1 LARRLPSRLV
11 DLRAG
16 EGPLFARAFGVL
28 LLTIGG
34 HTVLETARD
43 ALFLARLGAE
53 RLTLV
58 YVAAAIGA
66 LVLTP
71 LATRLARS
79 AGARNALVLSLLV
92 ASFGAA
98 WFRLRPPTATLVFA
112 LYVFATLSATVLVA
126 QVWQLAG
133 SVFSASQGRRLF
145 GPLAAGGVLGAML
158 GAALATQVLR
168 FADVRSL
175 LSVATLAYFAASLV
189 ATSIETAPPP
199 LAQAAAE
206 PKGAKAR
213 EMFRER
219 FVFRLAAMAA
229 IASVTSVFVD
239 YLFKSKVSA
248 NMTKQELAPFFA
260 HYQLAMN
267 AGLLVLQIGVTARV
281 VERLGVLGLVLLPPS
296 LLTWTGVAAVLSR
309 GAFGASIALKVA
321 DAALR
326 NSLGRVGTELL
337 WAPVED
343 QARSRAVVDV
353 IATRGAQAVGGGLLL
368 FVLTRT
374 NATPTHLAVLCTG
387 LSALW
392 LAVGIGIR
400 PRYVELFRRALGRGS
415 LERNLTLPE
424 LDLNAVELLV
434 EALAA
439 PQVEEVLAALNVL
452 AERERTRLIPALILY
467 RTEVAVLV
475 RALELFGESGRRDWV
490 TIGERLL
497 DHEDPEVQRAAVR
510 AFGLIGDTATLERA
524 TRHPSARVRAFALV
538 YLAERGGRFSPGDPL
553 TWEIFRDDAAHGHAL
568 KRALAEALGLQPTPE
583 ATRILLELGRLPEL
597 ASDVTRALART
608 GDETAIPF
616 LMERLAVARDRSVAR
631 AALVRIGDAAQTSVT
646 RAADDETVSRRIR
659 IHLPVT
665 IAGFRNAR
673 AASTLVTLLR
683 DASDGLVR
691 YKALRGL
698 EYVALATSLALPVPP
713 IAAEIVKNGTEYL
726 RLFGL
731 LHALDPAGVAGTR
744 TEVAVVRELLDD
756 KLEQS
761 LGRLG
766 RLLQIAHRSEDIKT
780 VFSALRSGDRVRRA
794 RAVEFLDALV
804 RSLGR
809 ASIEAAGVLRLVIDE
824 LPPAERV
831 RRAESLVESP
841 RGARDALERLARDPD
856 RLLSE
861 LARHARQSLGWAY
874 DSTPPIALVPAEAPA

>member
-1 LARRLPSRLV
+1 MPSFIPARLV
-11 DLRAG
+11 DLRSG
-16 EGPLFARAFGVL
+16 EGAVFARAFAVL

-43 ALFLARLGAE
+43 ALFLARLGPE

-58 YVAAAIGA
+58 YVAAAVGA
-66 LVLTP
+66 LALTP
-71 LATRLARS
+71 LATRLARV
-79 AGARNALVLSLLV
+79 AGTRNALVLSLLV

-98 WFRLRPPTATLVFA
+98 WFRLRPPTTTLVFA

-126 QVWQLAG
+126 QFWQLAG
-133 SVFSASQGRRLF
+133 GAFSASQGRRLF
-145 GPLAAGGVLGAML
+145 GSLAAGGVLGAML

-168 FADVRSL
+168 FAGVRSL
-175 LSVATLAYFAASLV
+175 LSVATVAYFAASLV
-189 ATSIETAPPP
+189 ATSIETGPPP
-199 LAQAAAE
+199 LARPPEDRESA
-206 PKGAKAR
+206 PAR

-219 FVFRLAAMAA
+219 FVFRLALMAA

-239 YLFKSKVSA
+239 YVFKARVSSTMSKA
-248 NMTKQELAPFFA
+248 ELAPFFA
-260 HYQLAMN
+260 RYQLAMN
-267 AGLLVLQIGVTARV
+267 AGLLVLQVGVTARV
-281 VERLGVLGLVLLPPS
+281 VERLGVLGLVLLPPA

-309 GAFGASIALKVA
+309 GAFAATVALKAA

-337 WAPVED
+337 WAPVEE
-343 QARSRAVVDV
+343 QSRFRAVVDV
-353 IATRGAQAVGGGLLL
+353 VATRGAQALGGGLLL
-368 FVLTRT
+368 LILTHT
-374 NATPTHLAVLCTG
+374 HATPAALAVLCTG

-439 PQVEEVLAALNVL
+439 PSVEEVLAALNVL
-452 AERERTRLIPALILY
+452 AERQRTRLIPALILF
-467 RTEVAVLV
+467 RTEPAVLV

-490 TIGERLL
+490 TMGERLL
-497 DHEDPEVQRAAVR
+497 DHADPEVQREAVR
-510 AFGLIGDTATLERA
+510 AFALIGDTQRLESA
-524 TRHPSARVRAFALV
+524 TRHPSAQVRAFALV

-553 TWEIFRDDAAHGHAL
+553 TWELFRDDAAHGHAL
-568 KRALAEALGLQPTPE
+568 KRALVEALGLQPTAD

-597 ASDVTRALART
+597 AGDVTRALQRA
-608 GDETAIPF
+608 GDATAIPF
-616 LMERLAVARDRSVAR
+616 LMERLAVAQDRAAAR
-631 AALVRIGDAAQTSVT
+631 VALVRLGDAAQAAVT
-646 RAADDETVSRRIR
+646 RAASDEAVSRRIR

-665 IAGFRNAR
+665 IAGFKNTR
-673 AASTLVTLLR
+673 AVSALLALLH
-683 DASDGLVR
+683 DANEGLVR

-698 EYVALATSLALPVPP
+698 ERVALATSLAIPVPP

-731 LHALDPAGVAGTR
+731 RDALDPAGAAGTR

-761 LGRLG
+761 LGRLA
-766 RLLQIAHRSEDIKT
+766 RLLQVAHRTDDIKT
-780 VFSALRSGDRVRRA
+780 VFSALRSDDRVRRA

-809 ASIEAAGVLRLVIDE
+809 ASLEAAGVLRLVIDE
-824 LPPAERV
+824 LPAAERV
-831 RRAESLVESP
+831 RRSAALVEPP
-841 RGARDALERLARDPD
+841 RDARDALERLAQDPD

-861 LARHARQSLGWAY
+861 LARHARQSLGWAH
-874 DSTPPIALVPAEAPA
+874 DSTPPIALVPTEVPA

>member
-1 LARRLPSRLV
+1 MRRFIPARLI
-11 DLRAG
+11 DLRSG
-16 EGPLFARAFGVL
+16 EGSLFARAFGVL

-43 ALFLARLGAE
+43 ALFLARLGPQ

-58 YVAAAIGA
+58 YVAAAVGA
-66 LVLTP
+66 LALTP
-71 LATRLARS
+71 LATRLARV

-98 WFRLRPPTATLVFA
+98 WFRLRPPSTAVVFA

-126 QVWQLAG
+126 QFWQLAG

-145 GPLAAGGVLGAML
+145 GSLAAGGVLGAML

-168 FADVRSL
+168 FAGVRSL
-175 LSVATLAYFAASLV
+175 LSVATVAYFAASLV
-189 ATSIETAPPP
+189 ATSIDTAPPP
-199 LAQAAAE
+199 RPRPSAAS
-206 PKGAKAR
+206 GAASPR
-213 EMFRER
+213 EVFRER
-219 FVFRLAAMAA
+219 FVFRLALMAA

-239 YLFKSKVSA
+239 YLFKVRVS
-248 NMTKQELAPFFA
+248 NSMTKAELAPFFA
-260 HYQLAMN
+260 HYALAMN
-267 AGLLVLQIGVTARV
+267 AGLLVLQVGVTARV

-296 LLTWTGVAAVLSR
+296 LLTWAGVAAVLTR
-309 GAFGASIALKVA
+309 GAFGATVALKAA

-326 NSLGRVGTELL
+326 NSVGRVGTELL

-353 IATRGAQAVGGGLLL
+353 IATRGAQALGGGLLL
-368 FVLTRT
+368 LLITHTR
-374 NATPTHLAVLCTG
+374 ATPTQLAVLCTG

-439 PQVEEVLAALNVL
+439 PAVEEVLAALNVL
-452 AERERTRLIPALILY
+452 AERQRTRLIPALILY
-467 RTEVAVLV
+467 RTEPAVLV

-490 TIGERLL
+490 TMGARLL
-497 DHEDPEVQRAAVR
+497 DHADPEVQRAAVR
-510 AFGLIGDTATLERA
+510 AFGLIGDAETLERA
-524 TRHPSARVRAFALV
+524 TRHPSATVRAFALV

-553 TWEIFRDDAAHGHAL
+553 TWELFRDDAAHGHVL
-568 KRALAEALGLQPTPE
+568 KRALVEALGLQPTPD

-597 ASDVTRALART
+597 AGDVTRALQRA
-608 GDETAIPF
+608 GDETAIGF
-616 LMERLAVARDRSVAR
+616 LMGRLAVAQDRSAAR
-631 AALVRIGDAAQTSVT
+631 AALVRIGDAAQDAVT
-646 RAADDETVSRRIR
+646 RAAGDTTLSRRIR

-665 IAGFRNAR
+665 IAGFMNAR
-673 AASTLVTLLR
+673 AVTALVGLLH
-683 DASDGLVR
+683 DANEGLVR

-698 EYVALATSLALPVPP
+698 ERVALGTSLAIPVPP
-713 IAAEIVKNGTEYL
+713 LAAEIVKNGTEYL
-726 RLFGL
+726 RLFAL
-731 LHALDPAGVAGTR
+731 LHALDPAGAAGTR
-744 TEVAVVRELLDD
+744 TEVAVVRELLED

-761 LGRLG
+761 LGRVA
-766 RLLQIAHRSEDIKT
+766 RLVQVAHRSDDIKA
-780 VFSALRSGDRVRRA
+780 VFSALRSGDRLRRA

-809 ASIEAAGVLRLVIDE
+809 ASLDAAGVLRLVIDE
-824 LPPAERV
+824 LPAGERV
-831 RRAESLVESP
+831 RRAEGLVEVP
-841 RGARDALERLARDPD
+841 RDARDALERLARDPD

-861 LARHARQSLGWAY
+861 LARHARQALGWAY
-874 DSTPPIALVPAEAPA
+874 GSTPPIALVPAEVLA

>member
-1 LARRLPSRLV
+1 M
-11 DLRAG
+11 
-16 EGPLFARAFGVL
+16 FARAFAVL

-43 ALFLARLGAE
+43 ALFLARLGPE

-58 YVAAAIGA
+58 YVAAAVGA
-66 LVLTP
+66 LALTP
-71 LATRLARS
+71 LATRLAQV
-79 AGARNALVLSLLV
+79 AGSRNALVLSLLV

-98 WFRLRPPTATLVFA
+98 WFRLRPPTTTLVFV

-126 QVWQLAG
+126 QFWQLAG
-133 SVFSASQGRRLF
+133 SAFSASQGRRLF
-145 GPLAAGGVLGAML
+145 GSLAAGGVLGAML

-168 FADVRSL
+168 VAGVRSL
-175 LSVATLAYFAASLV
+175 LSVATVAYFAASLV

-199 LAQAAAE
+199 LTLPTAE
-206 PKGAKAR
+206 PDGARAR

-219 FVFRLAAMAA
+219 FVFRLALMAA
-229 IASVTSVFVD
+229 IASMTSVFVD
-239 YLFKSKVSA
+239 YLFKARVSST
-248 NMTKQELAPFFA
+248 MTKAELAPFFA
-260 HYQLAMN
+260 RYQLAMN
-267 AGLLVLQIGVTARV
+267 AGLLVLQVGVTARV
-281 VERLGVLGLVLLPPS
+281 VERMGVLGLVLLPPS

-309 GAFGASIALKVA
+309 GAFGATVALKAA

-337 WAPVED
+337 WAPVEE
-343 QARSRAVVDV
+343 QSRFRAVVDV
-353 IATRGAQAVGGGLLL
+353 VATRGAQAVGGGLLL
-368 FVLTRT
+368 LLLTHA
-374 NATPTHLAVLCTG
+374 NATPTELAVLCTA

-439 PQVEEVLAALNVL
+439 PSVEEVLAALNVL
-452 AERERTRLIPALILY
+452 AERQRTRLIPALILY
-467 RTEVAVLV
+467 RTEPAVLV

-490 TIGERLL
+490 TMGERLL
-497 DHEDPEVQRAAVR
+497 DHADPEVQRAAVR
-510 AFGLIGDTATLERA
+510 AFGLIGDTARLESA
-524 TRHPSARVRAFALV
+524 TRHASAQVRAFALV

-553 TWEIFRDDAAHGHAL
+553 TWELFRDDAARGHVL
-568 KRALAEALGLQPTPE
+568 KRALVEALGLQPTPG

-597 ASDVTRALART
+597 AHDVTRALQRA
-608 GDETAIPF
+608 GDDTAIPF
-616 LMERLAVARDRSVAR
+616 LMERLAVAQDRGAAR
-631 AALVRIGDAAQTSVT
+631 VALVRLGDAAQVAVT
-646 RAADDETVSRRIR
+646 RAASDESVSRRIR

-673 AASTLVTLLR
+673 AVSTLVALLH
-683 DASDGLVR
+683 DADDGLVR

-698 EYVALATSLALPVPP
+698 ERVALATSLTIPVPP

-731 LHALDPAGVAGTR
+731 REALDPVGAAGTR
-744 TEVAVVRELLDD
+744 TEVAVVRELLED
-756 KLEQS
+756 KLQQS
-761 LGRLG
+761 LGRLA
-766 RLLQIAHRSEDIKT
+766 RLLQVAHRTDDIKA
-780 VFSALRSGDRVRRA
+780 VFSALRADDTVRRA

-831 RRAESLVESP
+831 RRSEPLVEAP
-841 RGARDALERLARDPD
+841 RDARDALERLARDPD

-861 LARHARQSLGWAY
+861 LARHARQSLGWGHG
-874 DSTPPIALVPAEAPA
+874 STPPIALVPSEVPA